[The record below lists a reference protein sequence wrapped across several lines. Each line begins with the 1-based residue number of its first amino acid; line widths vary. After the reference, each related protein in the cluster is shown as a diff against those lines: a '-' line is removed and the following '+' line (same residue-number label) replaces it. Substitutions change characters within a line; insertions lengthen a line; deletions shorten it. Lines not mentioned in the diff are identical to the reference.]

1 MGSTAS
7 STKQESCL
15 LRQAGFHLSTD
26 GADIGTPLNFW
37 LQDSHDFTHVSHNG
51 STTFSDG
58 LLDQGGNFVCGQ
70 LLWQE
75 LLQHNDLGGL
85 FVGKILATG
94 SFKLADGI
102 ATLFDHFGHDSEDL
116 FIIELDTGIDFT
128 LLDFCHQQADSTQP
142 RLVFGKHGELLLILE
157 LILQRHG
164 MIP

>member
-37 LQDSHDFTHVSHNG
+37 LQDSHDFTHVSHDG

-85 FVGKILATG
+85 FVGEILATG

-102 ATLFDHFGHDSEDL
+102 ATLFDHFGHDGEDL

-128 LLDFCHQQADSTQP
+128 LLDF
-142 RLVFGKHGELLLILE
+142 
-157 LILQRHG
+157 
-164 MIP
+164 